1 MEKPSIHSKFGT
13 PSPKLP
19 TANGIRGTPAP
30 KLPAIIVGT
39 PSPKPPAPK
48 KKSTKILSGKKPA
61 KKVVRIEVRKKAVAR
76 KASAK
81 RINISVTELGTP
93 LPKPPPKKF

>member
-39 PSPKPPAPK
+39 HSPKP
-48 KKSTKILSGKKPA
+48 PA

>member
-1 MEKPSIHSKFGT
+1 M
-13 PSPKLP
+13 
-19 TANGIRGTPAP
+19 
-30 KLPAIIVGT
+30 
-39 PSPKPPAPK
+39 K
-48 KKSTKILSGKKPA
+48 KKSTKIISGKKPA